1 MITSGQ
7 IVQEVDKGFM
17 VFVPCINHKEQI
29 RRSLQDVLVEFEDGR
44 SITPAQR
51 RKAHVLLGYIAAWWG
66 YTPLEAAK
74 EITKIIFRGQEYTL
88 HDGIFSLS
96 DCDRT
101 TARLYIT
108 YLIDFCLL
116 HDVPIGHDPLYEL
129 CEDIP
134 KYVWACLMNK
144 RCACCGKKA
153 ELHHCEGGV
162 IGMGNNR
169 NKVNHLGRPA
179 LPLCRKHHCE
189 IHKIGEND
197 FLKKYLLEPVPIDER
212 ISAIYHLNRRS
223 VKK

>member
-1 MITSGQ
+1 MIASGQ
-7 IVQEVDKGFM
+7 IVQETDKGFT
-17 VFVPCINHKEQI
+17 VFVPCINHKEQV
-29 RRSLQDVLVEFEDGR
+29 RRSLQEVLVEFEDSR

-74 EITKIIFRGQEYTL
+74 EITKTIFRGQEYSL

-116 HDVPIGHDPLYEL
+116 HDVPIGRDPLYEL

-134 KYVWACLMNK
+134 KFVWACLMNK
-144 RCACCGKKA
+144 RCCVCGKKT
-153 ELHHCEGGV
+153 ELHHCDV
-162 IGMGNNR
+162 VGMGRNR
-169 NKVNHLGRPA
+169 KEIIHLGMLV
-179 LPLCRKHHCE
+179 LPLCRHHHTE
-189 IHKIGEND
+189 IHAMGKD
-197 FLKKYLLEPVPIDER
+197 SFLKRYFLEPVKVTEEIAD
-212 ISAIYHLNRRS
+212 IYGLRKNNKRG
-223 VKK
+223 